1 MSSSIALMKSHRSIR
16 QFTGQPIKDEDLTEI
31 LLAARGASS
40 SSFIQCTSVVRVSC
54 VEKRESL
61 AACAGNQNYVKT
73 CAEFLVFCADF
84 NRHQQI
90 VGQPIKLGYTEQLLI
105 AAIDTGLMGQNALL
119 AAQSLELGGVFIGGI
134 RNNPDKVAEL
144 LNLPEHVIPLFG
156 LCLGYPDQSPDSKPR
171 LPLSLLVHEDSYQ
184 AMDEQ
189 TLAQYDSEVRDYY
202 VKRSQGKLDQSWS
215 EQIEKSL
222 SKESRPFMLDFLQ
235 SKGFGSR

>member
-1 MSSSIALMKSHRSIR
+1 M
-16 QFTGQPIKDEDLTEI
+16 
-31 LLAARGASS
+31 
-40 SSFIQCTSVVRVSC
+40 
-54 VEKRESL
+54 
-61 AACAGNQNYVKT
+61 
-73 CAEFLVFCADF
+73 
-84 NRHQQI
+84 
-90 VGQPIKLGYTEQLLI
+90 GYTEQLLI